1 MWQTMVINASHGEVF
16 EGMHWVC
23 HLEYEHLNHN
33 ADEPCDDPS
42 LFLEAFRKS

>member
-1 MWQTMVINASHGEVF
+1 MVINACHCEVF
-16 EGMHWVC
+16 EGLHRVC
-23 HLEYEHLNHN
+23 FHLEYEHLNHN